1 MNNLEAL
8 EKIDHTV
15 CLNLNNGTLK
25 FGLDEYDNCDCK
37 DFEEFD
43 ECYTLIEKSLKALKI
58 IVKKAN
64 VRLFEMGERYYF
76 KKNSNIKFR
85 TTYPLVCTE
94 CGLEYEGWRR
104 EQLFCSRE
112 CYKKSAKKYS
122 FESNER
128 YLDRTIHNKLAEE
141 VYGRELDYNE
151 VVHHLNGDVTD
162 NRLSNLVVLSR
173 SVHGALHMYLRIQNA
188 LMENSTEESNPD
200 YWKNFTLEMTNKWFS
215 DNKVEL
221 KTLQEI
227 SKE

>member
-1 MNNLEAL
+1 M
-8 EKIDHTV
+8 KV
-15 CLNLNNGTLK
+15 CII
-25 FGLDEYDNCDCK
+25 ENCN
-37 DFEEFD
+37 EP
-43 ECYTLIEKSLKALKI
+43 SLKNRRYCHKHYLEQRK
-58 IVKKAN
+58 N
-64 VRLFEMGERYYF
+64 RYYF

-85 TTYPLVCTE
+85 TTYPLVCAE

-122 FESNER
+122 FESNEK

-162 NRLSNLVVLSR
+162 NSLSNLVVLSR

-188 LMENSTEESNPD
+188 LLENSVDESNPD
-200 YWKNFTLEMTNKWFS
+200 YWKNFTLERTNKWFC
-215 DNKVEL
+215 DNMIEV
-221 KTLQEI
+221 KTLQEF
-227 SKE
+227 SKEI